1 MLISKKSF
9 QMPTFIQHVA
19 HSILTCGVETS
30 KITVVLPSQRATKYI
45 QQELFKQLGKS
56 FFSPQFTTINNW
68 IKDLV
73 PLRILSSTEAL
84 FELYTVHLSLA
95 DDRESFDEFMHWGRM
110 LLADFDEIDRYLV
123 DASLLFRN
131 LRDVKEIENWSFDSS
146 RELTSNQAKFLAFW
160 EKLGPYYN
168 AFNQQLAKKETCYAG
183 AAYRKV
189 ANEID
194 LAAKRKGEFFFFVG
208 FNAMSPAEIAIMKQ
222 LARLGKARII
232 LEGDDFFVNDKIH
245 EAGRFIRQLRKEL
258 SEVELFSRNALAA
271 DTKSFHVISCAQA
284 TSQVK
289 AGYTILRG
297 LTKEEMSGTLLL
309 LADESLAVPAIKHI
323 PEEVAQANITLG
335 LPLKSTLLR
344 TWVDILFEIQDNII
358 YFKSHAAYH
367 KTLLRFL
374 QHPFFRQFAG
384 KDHDG
389 VIEETM
395 ANIVRNN
402 RLFTNPEQTNYDE
415 QVNAFIR
422 LAFQPWGTDRKL
434 AIALIRQMNT
444 LLFPCFE
451 REQDLLERSAL
462 VAFDE
467 ATSEF
472 QIIIEQYDPVMSLTV
487 FRGLFNQHWLNKSV
501 AYYGNP
507 TDGLQIMGLLETRML
522 DFERIIVIGLNEGK
536 MPPNN
541 MIQTIIPMDLRRFF
555 GMPTPADKDALFAHH
570 FYRLLPGVKQCWIT
584 YNSAK
589 DELQGANEPSRY
601 IRQLEIELVKE
612 NDQISWNTYSFELPD
627 TDEQQAMPSIENS
640 EEIRA
645 RIVAY
650 LEKGVSASA
659 FNKFLTCPLDFYY
672 RYVLGLYESDEVE
685 EELES
690 STFGSMV
697 HNVLEN
703 LYKPFAAKKMQVTE
717 FDLDR
722 MIKAYT
728 PLLHAE
734 FAKHFDNKPDAFSK
748 GKNLLSF
755 RMAGYQIE
763 RFLFAEKSILQANPE
778 KKLVILSLEQEMQ
791 TTIPFTWRG
800 RTIDLK
806 IKGIIDRVDLWG
818 ERLRVID
825 YKTGK
830 CIPDQVKWVVDK
842 EDISGDFDALRTK
855 LTKAK
860 YVLQLG
866 LYNWLYYAQEKR
878 MPHEACILS
887 MRNLSNGYQPLAT
900 KNEAVDVNEDY
911 LNDVREIIERIVTEI
926 LEVTVFKHVEKSDYC
941 QYCLK

>member
-1 MLISKKSF
+1 
-9 QMPTFIQHVA
+9 
-19 HSILTCGVETS
+19 
-30 KITVVLPSQRATKYI
+30 
-45 QQELFKQLGKS
+45 
-56 FFSPQFTTINNW
+56 
-68 IKDLV
+68 
-73 PLRILSSTEAL
+73 
-84 FELYTVHLSLA
+84 
-95 DDRESFDEFMHWGRM
+95 
-110 LLADFDEIDRYLV
+110 
-123 DASLLFRN
+123 
-131 LRDVKEIENWSFDSS
+131 
-146 RELTSNQAKFLAFW
+146 
-160 EKLGPYYN
+160 
-168 AFNQQLAKKETCYAG
+168 
-183 AAYRKV
+183 
-189 ANEID
+189 
-194 LAAKRKGEFFFFVG
+194 
-208 FNAMSPAEIAIMKQ
+208 
-222 LARLGKARII
+222 
-232 LEGDDFFVNDKIH
+232 
-245 EAGRFIRQLRKEL
+245 
-258 SEVELFSRNALAA
+258 
-271 DTKSFHVISCAQA
+271 
-284 TSQVK
+284 
-289 AGYTILRG
+289 
-297 LTKEEMSGTLLL
+297 
-309 LADESLAVPAIKHI
+309 
-323 PEEVAQANITLG
+323 
-335 LPLKSTLLR
+335 
-344 TWVDILFEIQDNII
+344 
-358 YFKSHAAYH
+358 
-367 KTLLRFL
+367 
-374 QHPFFRQFAG
+374 
-384 KDHDG
+384 
-389 VIEETM
+389 
-395 ANIVRNN
+395 
-402 RLFTNPEQTNYDE
+402 
-415 QVNAFIR
+415 
-422 LAFQPWGTDRKL
+422 
-434 AIALIRQMNT
+434 
-444 LLFPCFE
+444 
-451 REQDLLERSAL
+451 
-462 VAFDE
+462 
-467 ATSEF
+467 
-472 QIIIEQYDPVMSLTV
+472 MSLTV

-612 NDQISWNTYSFELPD
+612 NDQISWNNFSFELPGNE
-627 TDEQQAMPSIENS
+627 EQQVMPSVDNS
-640 EEIRA
+640 EEIRE

-672 RYVLGLYESDEVE
+672 RYVLGLYESEEVE

-697 HNVLEN
+697 HNALEN
-703 LYKPFAAKKMQVTE
+703 LYKPFAANKMQVTE
-717 FDLDR
+717 FDLDS

-728 PLLHAE
+728 TLLHAE
-734 FAKHFDNKPDAFSK
+734 FTKHFDNKPEAFSK

-755 RMAGYQIE
+755 RMAGHQIE
-763 RFLFAEKSILQANPE
+763 RFLFAEKSILQASPE
-778 KKLVILSLEQEMQ
+778 KKLLILSLEQEVQ

-806 IKGIIDRVDLWG
+806 IKGIIDRVDYWG

-830 CIPDQVKWVVDK
+830 CVPDQVKWVVDN
-842 EDISGDFDALRTK
+842 EDISGDFDTLRKK

-887 MRNLSNGYQPLAT
+887 MRNLSNGYQPLAM
-900 KNEAVDVNEDY
+900 KIEAVDVNEVY

-926 LEVTVFKHVEKSDYC
+926 LEVTVFKHDEKSDYC